1 MGCVVLCLI
10 LSAIISVLT
19 GSYTF
24 LIVFVAVLVVMLIYN
39 LYQIGKISEYSNQ
52 LNLIRESTEKSIIE
66 KYEFDHQIFISRYGT
81 PDKSIIVRSNDIN
94 SEIRVFESKK
104 KIFILGVFYNFSD
117 IISCSFIDNSS
128 TYKGKIVATIHTDNA
143 NMIGRAI
150 AGGVVAGNQ
159 LL

>member
-66 KYEFDHQIFISRYGT
+66 KYEFDH
-81 PDKSIIVRSNDIN
+81 
-94 SEIRVFESKK
+94 
-104 KIFILGVFYNFSD
+104 
-117 IISCSFIDNSS
+117 
-128 TYKGKIVATIHTDNA
+128 
-143 NMIGRAI
+143 
-150 AGGVVAGNQ
+150 
-159 LL
+159 